1 MASSSSFAKPT
12 PTGPQ
17 VFINFRGKD
26 VRNGFISFLEPAM
39 REASI
44 NVFID
49 KSEVVGTN
57 LANLFV
63 RIQESRVAVVIF
75 SKDYTS
81 SEWCLDELAQIK
93 DCNDQG
99 GLNVIPIFYKLST
112 DNVKEIK
119 GDFGDTFRT
128 LKRRYKH
135 EPERTQKW
143 EEALESI
150 PQIKGMTLSE
160 KSDRNEREFMNE
172 IVFEIQRLLS
182 QIAVKGNPKLESNS
196 EGGFMV
202 PARRLD
208 ITHSDNIEKWTW
220 SSIYDRPHKADIE
233 IATMIN
239 IHTLIKITG
248 DFHTRKLIPG
258 KKYEVVFLVSLD
270 DTSLGWKKEV
280 NLNLKVTMR
289 DGSYS
294 EQEKALY
301 LDEYIGENW
310 VDIHVGEFEA
320 PPKKEDA
327 KIFFSMHQYVDT
339 DRKSGLVV
347 KGFAIRPAQ

>member
-1 MASSSSFAKPT
+1 MAASASFAKLT

-26 VRNGFISFLEPAM
+26 VRNGFLSFLEPAM
-39 REASI
+39 REANI
-44 NVFID
+44 NVFVD
-49 KSEVVGTN
+49 KGEVMGTN
-57 LANLFV
+57 LVNLFV

-75 SKDYTS
+75 SKDYSS
-81 SEWCLDELAQIK
+81 SEWCLDELAKIK

-99 GLNVIPIFYKLST
+99 GLSVIPIFYKLST
-112 DNVKEIK
+112 ENVKELK
-119 GDFGDTFRT
+119 GDFGDTFRNLT
-128 LKRRYKH
+128 RKYKH
-135 EPERTQKW
+135 LPERTQKW
-143 EEALESI
+143 KEALESI

-160 KSDRNEREFMNE
+160 QSDRNEREFMNE
-172 IVFEIQRLLS
+172 MVLEIQRLLS
-182 QIAVKGNPKLESNS
+182 QIAVKGNPKLELDSQ
-196 EGGFMV
+196 GGFMV

-208 ITHSDNIEKWTW
+208 IAHADNPEKWTW
-220 SSIYDRPHKADIE
+220 SAIYDRPHKADIE

-258 KKYEVVFLVSLD
+258 TKYEVVFLVSLD
-270 DTSLGWKKEV
+270 DTSLGWKKDV
-280 NLNLKVTMR
+280 TMKLKLTMR
-289 DGSYS
+289 DGSSS

-320 PPKKEDA
+320 PPKKENA
-327 KIFFSMHQYVDT
+327 KIFFSMYQYVDT
-339 DRKSGLVV
+339 DPKSGLVV
-347 KGFAIRPAQ
+347 KGVAIRPAQ